1 MIMKKEELIKATIG
15 DIVTKDFRAAALFK
29 EAGLDFCC
37 GGKKSLG
44 EACAEKNIPV
54 DSLVSKVLE
63 LETLPPDRTHNFRDW
78 APSFL
83 ADYIV
88 NTHHKYVL
96 RTLPDLVF
104 YTAKIA
110 EVHGERHAELREV
123 AGLFA
128 KINEELLQHLGN
140 EEQVL
145 FPAVKRVQET
155 GSAGDKAVIVSEI
168 SRMTGEHEFAG
179 GAMDQIN
186 ELTHGYL
193 IPADACNTY
202 AVTMKLLGEFEDD
215 LHIHVHL
222 ENNILYPTAMNL
234 AGNDLTTDTTK
245 PL

>member
-1 MIMKKEELIKATIG
+1 MKKEELVKAAIG
-15 DIVTKDFRAAALFK
+15 DIVTNDFRAAALFK
-29 EAGLDFCC
+29 KAGLDFCC

-44 EACAEKNIPV
+44 EACAEKNLPV
-54 DSLVSKVLE
+54 DSLVAEIRE
-63 LETLPPDRTHNFRDW
+63 LENLPADKTHNFREW

-96 RTLPDLVF
+96 KTLPDLVF

-110 EVHGERHAELREV
+110 AVHGDRHTELREV
-123 AGLFA
+123 ASLFA

-140 EEQVL
+140 EEKVL
-145 FPAVKRVQET
+145 FPALKRVQES
-155 GSAGDKAVIVSEI
+155 GSEDDKAVIISEI

-179 GAMDQIN
+179 GAMDKIN
-186 ELTHGYL
+186 EMTRGYL
-193 IPADACNTY
+193 VPGDACNTY

-222 ENNILYPTAMNL
+222 ENNILYPAALELAVTA
-234 AGNDLTTDTTK
+234 
-245 PL
+245 

>member
-1 MIMKKEELIKATIG
+1 MKKEELLKAAIG
-15 DIVTKDFRAAALFK
+15 DIVTNDFRAAALFK
-29 EAGLDFCC
+29 KAGLDFCC
-37 GGKKSLG
+37 GGKKSLS
-44 EACAEKNIPV
+44 EACGEKNLPV
-54 DSLVSKVLE
+54 DSLITEIQE
-63 LETLPPDRTHNFRDW
+63 LEKLPADRTHNFREW

-123 AGLFA
+123 ADLFA
-128 KINEELLQHLGN
+128 QINKELLQHLGN

-145 FPAVKRVQET
+145 FPALKRVQEN
-155 GSAGDKAVIVSEI
+155 GSAEDREVIISEI

-179 GAMDQIN
+179 GTMDKIN
-186 ELTHGYL
+186 ELTRGYV
-193 IPADACNTY
+193 IPGDACNTY

-222 ENNILYPTAMNL
+222 ENNILYPAAMEL
-234 AGNDLTTDTTK
+234 AEGRN
-245 PL
+245 

>member
-1 MIMKKEELIKATIG
+1 MKKEELVKAAIG
-15 DIVTKDFRAAALFK
+15 DIVTDDFRAAALFK
-29 EAGLDFCC
+29 KAGLDFCC

-54 DSLVSKVLE
+54 DSLVSEIQE
-63 LETLPPDRTHNFRDW
+63 LKNLPADRTHNFREW
-78 APSFL
+78 TPSFL

-96 RTLPDLVF
+96 RTLPDLVL

-110 EVHGERHAELREV
+110 GVHGDSHPELREV
-123 AGLFA
+123 ASLFA
-128 KINEELLQHLGN
+128 QINEELLQHLRN

-155 GSAGDKAVIVSEI
+155 GSAADKALIISEI

-179 GAMDQIN
+179 GAMDRIN
-186 ELTHGYL
+186 EMTRGYA
-193 IPADACNTY
+193 IPGDACNTY
-202 AVTMKLLGEFEDD
+202 AVSMKLLGEFEDD

-222 ENNILYPTAMNL
+222 ENNILYPSALELSGKGREN
-234 AGNDLTTDTTK
+234 
-245 PL
+245 